1 MIHVNT
7 LATPSTSNKCDG
19 VAVPIPTL
27 LVVELTFN
35 VVVSI
40 VMSPDT
46 ARLVNVPTEVTLACA
61 AVANVPVRLVA
72 DTFVNPLTVA
82 GSPIVT
88 IPLDSPVSTSLAVPL
103 KHIVPPNDI
112 AVEFPSSSA
121 IVIVELASLPLAID
135 PASCAL
141 VIVPTKL
148 EVG

>member
-1 MIHVNT
+1 M
-7 LATPSTSNKCDG
+7 
-19 VAVPIPTL
+19 PIPTL

-46 ARLVNVPTEVTLACA
+46 ARLVNVPTEVTFACA
-61 AVANVPVRLVA
+61 AVANVPVKLVA

-88 IPLDSPVSTSLAVPL
+88 MPLDSPVSTSLAVPL
-103 KHIVPPNDI
+103 KHIVPPNEI

-121 IVIVELASLPLAID
+121 RVIVEFVNLLLAIE
-135 PASCAL
+135 PANIAF
-141 VIVPTKL
+141 VTEVAPIVVAPELSIVTSPDTA
-148 EVG
+148 VGL